1 MCFLTQN
8 NLSANVTHHGAAC
21 AWPIKF
27 VKYFVELNKTHMENN
42 ILHEITWNLKK
53 KKKKVIS
60 STLRL
65 DLLPGTASEGNVET
79 FFKW

>member
-1 MCFLTQN
+1 M
-8 NLSANVTHHGAAC
+8 THHGAAC
-21 AWPIKF
+21 AWPIQF
-27 VKYFVELNKTHMENN
+27 VRYFVGLNKTHMENN

-53 KKKKVIS
+53 KKVIS

-65 DLLPGTASEGNVET
+65 VLLPGTASEGNVET